1 MVTQWVP
8 LYESNLAVV
17 QSEIATFFE
26 VFPNG
31 TIWSNDDDG
40 EGYDV
45 VLLGSAEPQIIDLQ
59 AVQDRLTH
67 ENYHAVL
74 QSLRDVGFRSSYSLF
89 ATYAGKATD
98 LKPWLR
104 HAQINR
110 DRNLRLQY
118 LAGLGLNFNEQ
129 GLIYS
134 DLLLYRRFPEEL
146 FAGSNVWKQTLK
158 AAIEKSAAKK

>member
-1 MVTQWVP
+1 MD
-8 LYESNLAVV
+8 VV
-17 QSEIATFFE
+17 KSEVATFMG
-26 VFPNG
+26 VFPDG
-31 TIWSNDDDG
+31 TIWSNDDEG

-45 VLLGSAEPQIIDLQ
+45 VLLGSAEPQTIDLQ
-59 AVQDRLTH
+59 AVQDRLTLDK
-67 ENYHAVL
+67 YHPVS
-74 QSLRDVGFRSSYSLF
+74 QSLREVGFKSSYSLF
-89 ATYAGKATD
+89 ATYAGQAAD

-104 HAQINR
+104 RAQINR

-146 FAGSNVWKQTLK
+146 FTGSNVWKQTLK